1 MEQDMRDMDNDTGYM
16 DRYVNSVKES
26 VLITVKPF

>member
-16 DRYVNSVKES
+16 DRYVNYVKES